1 MIWKLIF
8 GIGWIGIF
16 FISLAGVFF
25 SVLPAYLSKIPLS
38 PLALKGTIVGVCVFY
53 LILFVEKFSTLFSN
67 DEITYD
73 VTTDEGRIKISSVTI
88 NTLVKQT
95 LSQISSIKQL
105 KVKNHMGKK
114 GLHIKLELEVNSSAN
129 ISGELKKV
137 QMLIRE
143 NIKNSLEIEVA
154 NVDIIT
160 TKINSK
166 KEKNVKR
173 GESDVSSNFGET
185 DNE

>member
-8 GIGWIGIF
+8 GIGWLGIF
-16 FISLAGVFF
+16 FISLAGIFF
-25 SVLPAYLSKIPLS
+25 SVLPQYLAKIPLS
-38 PLALKGTIVGVCVFY
+38 PLAIKGSIIGVCVFY
-53 LILFVEKFSTLFSN
+53 MILFVEKFSTLFSN

-73 VTTDEGRIKISSVTI
+73 VTTEDGRIKISSVTI

-105 KVKNHMGKK
+105 KVKNNMGKK
-114 GLHIKLELEVNSSAN
+114 GLNIKLELEVNSSEN
-129 ISGELKKV
+129 ISSELKKV
-137 QMLIRE
+137 QILIRE

-166 KEKNVKR
+166 KKESVKR
-173 GESDVSSNFGET
+173 GEADASSNFGET